1 MHSQQGTEKCSSV
14 VSISEGQACRIALK
28 HCLGQID
35 LFWHLTVVKMSYMS
49 FFSPD
54 DLCKKIAG
62 IIQQWYILK
71 LYTVVRLLQMYRY
84 WGSSGSYLLRQ
95 VLDPPVGVRSKK
107 VFFRKPWNRTY
118 HISVYMSDGSGDRL
132 REGPW
137 HWHENDLLYNHI
149 RPDSHRDKHFLD

>member
-1 MHSQQGTEKCSSV
+1 MHSQQGTAKCSSV

-28 HCLGQID
+28 HCLGQIG

-49 FFSPD
+49 FFSPN

-107 VFFRKPWNRTY
+107 KFFLENLETVHTICLCICRMGVVIESERDLDTDMRT
-118 HISVYMSDGSGDRL
+118 ICFTTTFD
-132 REGPW
+132 
-137 HWHENDLLYNHI
+137 
-149 RPDSHRDKHFLD
+149 